1 MSPDEQELPRI
12 GSETIQQG
20 LSSLFH
26 DSRNDNKIAED
37 IHTSRK
43 HHQHGTAATNT
54 STSTNI
60 DMNTNAAISRNIAWI
75 EKRKAPRCISKRLL
89 RVQGDSDSDNVDD
102 NDNDNE
108 LYIISGVGKVWYGTR
123 PAAEVVEILGI
134 IPPRYLCFMVSGI
147 VCDVVQFILYILLY
161 YWLIKDASLC
171 WMLSFFASVI
181 FRHTS
186 HRYLV
191 FGDYVGGYYSSLGKM
206 YIGYSIIIV
215 LSTIFNL
222 VMTKFVKVQ
231 HMIAWFITL
240 LWTGIVNYFIL
251 KKIWSLGGNNDNN
264 QQHEKTLKGV

>member
-1 MSPDEQELPRI
+1 MSPKEQELPRI
-12 GSETIQQG
+12 GSETIQHG
-20 LSSLFH
+20 PSSLFY
-26 DSRNDNKIAED
+26 DSGNDDKIAED
-37 IHTSRK
+37 IHTNRK
-43 HHQHGTAATNT
+43 HQPHDTVTT
-54 STSTNI
+54 STSTNT
-60 DMNTNAAISRNIAWI
+60 NTNAVISRNITWI
-75 EKRKAPRCISKRLL
+75 ETRKAPRCISKRLL
-89 RVQGDSDSDNVDD
+89 RVQEDSDSDIDID
-102 NDNDNE
+102 FADDNDNE

-123 PAAEVVEILGI
+123 PAAEVVEIFGI

-161 YWLIKDASLC
+161 YCLFKDASLC
-171 WMLSFFASVI
+171 WMLSFFASVL

-222 VMTKFVKVQ
+222 VMTKYVKVQ

-251 KKIWSLGGNNDNN
+251 KKIWSLGGNNNSN
-264 QQHEKTLKGV
+264 QNQEKTLKGV